1 MKMKRNR
8 VTTQTRG
15 TKFVD
20 VTDARISSPN
30 FISAEADATSSL
42 EWCTFLSRP
51 PTVADNIFPPYAVSL
66 SIMSVR
72 GYLMVVYMML

>member
-20 VTDARISSPN
+20 VTGARISSPN

-51 PTVADNIFPPYAVSL
+51 PTVGRWLTTYSHRTL
-66 SIMSVR
+66 SIVSVR